1 MNSLKNKD
9 SSNQI
14 KYCQKCVM
22 PFTKPDLEFYDKNI
36 CSACYF
42 FEKRKEIDWEE
53 RKEKFHDIFKK
64 KKRCYKGYI
73 VVPAMLESVIPGQ
86 TVIVEKIIS
95 YLKVKN
101 LDI

>member
-1 MNSLKNKD
+1 MNSLNNKD

-22 PFTKPDLEFYDKNI
+22 PVTKPDLEFYDKNI

-53 RKEKFHDIFKK
+53 RKEKFHNIFKK
-64 KKRCYKGYI
+64 KIHLASMI
-73 VVPAMLESVIPGQ
+73 VLFLVV
-86 TVIVEKIIS
+86 VVKIVLIKH
-95 YLKVKN
+95 
-101 LDI
+101 

>member
-1 MNSLKNKD
+1 MNSLNSKD

-64 KKRCYKGYI
+64 KKIHLATMI
-73 VVPAMLESVIPGQ
+73 VLFLVAVVK
-86 TVIVEKIIS
+86 TVLIKH
-95 YLKVKN
+95 
-101 LDI
+101 